1 MSYIQKQGQDAAWE
15 KGVMRNL
22 ATDVI
27 LYGRIQTTEFKA
39 KKLKT
44 VLDRL
49 VTFGKKGTV
58 SARREAAKFLR
69 NETDDKN
76 VKAVKKLFDEIAP
89 KYKDRNGGY
98 TRVLKVKNR
107 KGDNAPIYLIEF
119 V

>member
-27 LYGRIQTTEFKA
+27 IFGRIQTTEYKA
-39 KKLKT
+39 KKLKSI
-44 VLDRL
+44 LDRL
-49 VTFGKKGTV
+49 VTFGKKGTIA
-58 SARREAAKFLR
+58 ARREAAKFLR
-69 NETDDKN
+69 NESDANN
-76 VKAVKKLFDEIAP
+76 VSALKKLFDEIAP

-107 KGDNAPIYLIEF
+107 RGDNAPICLIEF

>member
-15 KGVMRNL
+15 KSVMRNL

-27 LYGRIQTTEFKA
+27 LYGRIQTTEYKA
-39 KKLKT
+39 KKLKAI
-44 VLDRL
+44 LDRL

-58 SARREAAKFLR
+58 AARREAAKFLR
-69 NETDDKN
+69 SETDANN

-89 KYKDRNGGY
+89 KYKDRSGGY

-107 KGDNAPIYLIEF
+107 RGDNAPICLIEF
-119 V
+119 L

>member
-27 LYGRIQTTEFKA
+27 LHGRIQTTEYKA
-39 KKLKT
+39 KKLKSI
-44 VLDRL
+44 LDRL

-58 SARREAAKFLR
+58 AARREATKFLR
-69 NETDDKN
+69 NETDENN

-89 KYKDRNGGY
+89 KYKDRSGGY

-107 KGDNAPIYLIEF
+107 RGDNAPICLIEF